1 MKMLQNTRI
10 THALA
15 AAALAGM
22 SFTSAFA
29 ITYVPPANSPLDT
42 TTLDSN
48 SALLDAFNGYLG
60 NIQTALTAAVPT
72 ATLRTPDLGGGVAP
86 TDVQFYAAVNAAI
99 LADGSHAYE
108 IAAAAIQYKPAKIAN
123 IVLEVSKANPL
134 KAADAVRAGA
144 AVLPLKAPDAA
155 GSAIKGLLLAAAN
168 NSAADMAAAS
178 DDAITADTKALF
190 EKVAKTAVSATK
202 GGSSNIG
209 TQAARAT
216 AVANA
221 MVDAVV
227 AVAAST
233 NARLYLD
240 DVARGGVAGAKGFA
254 NITRAQVAAGML
266 QRLALTPLANEKD
279 VSNFVAGA
287 LQSAD
292 PVDKD
297 AGAGF
302 YPNVLSALLATGVG
316 TTYTGAV
323 NTVATMNLAARNA
336 VSGTEASSFQTA
348 MGPAEF
354 AHVYAAV
361 SGATQY
367 SKGSAAAFVNAAY
380 TDADAGVLSLAD
392 KKDIIAAAVTSNSS
406 AEAKIVLSAVAAVGV
421 NTISAV
427 DAVTAAIPA
436 GTEIFAA
443 SSLTGL
449 VKLHTANAGEA
460 QAILHAANVAATAAG
475 YQKAYGDIALLA
487 VKGNKA
493 YGDALI
499 ATSIADVASG
509 WEENVAANIAAN
521 DPANAVLL
529 TAAQAAATTKN
540 GAPLSASVTLA
551 IQYAQAAKGKGT
563 LATTVS
569 TKTIFDDAVA
579 HLIANPNEARA
590 AIFGAGAANP
600 KLAIELL
607 AVAMRNN
614 KDNVNTGPSN
624 AQLLTYATA
633 LTKVAAPTIKIAYDA
648 VVDALDSVGNLSD
661 MLDHKLLTNPAAAFE
676 IATATAAARP
686 EFAHYVARI
695 AGFRAPKLAAK
706 IGQSIITFSQMR
718 KTDANNPAAVAAI
731 SEGYVLGVLDA
742 KLSALDT
749 AKYVAAAVGGIVKG
763 VRTFS
768 QFTDKLDPD
777 FKSGLVG
784 SSATFAEANGALATI
799 AGGTTLRRAKGTAA
813 AVTGAVAGLQGPGA
827 AAANFSDLAF
837 AAVKGAVA
845 ASKDHVFAIAQAAA
859 QAAGFVAIL
868 EGQTFG
874 DNADVA
880 RIVAAIVAGFPT
892 ANAVQTENAVRVG
905 LAQVA
910 LGNAGVGAGAAGTT
924 NTATFYAHH
933 SGLSTGINAP
943 VTDVGN
949 F

>member
-29 ITYVPPANSPLDT
+29 VTYVPPTNSPLDAT
-42 TTLDSN
+42 SLDSN
-48 SALLDAFNGYLG
+48 SALLDAFNGYLD
-60 NIQTALTAAVPT
+60 NIQAALTVAVPT
-72 ATLRTPDLGGGVAP
+72 ATLRTPDLGGGIALTP
-86 TDVQFYAAVNAAI
+86 VQFYAAVNAAI

-108 IAAAAIQYKPAKIAN
+108 IAAAAIQYLPGKMAN
-123 IVLEVSKANPL
+123 IVLEISKTNPTR
-134 KAADAVRAGA
+134 AADAVRAGA

-155 GSAIKGLLLAAAN
+155 GSAIKGLLLATSNNAAVN
-168 NSAADMAAAS
+168 MAAAS

-190 EKVAKTAVSATK
+190 EKVAKAAVSATK
-202 GGSSNIG
+202 GGSTNSG

-240 DVARGGVAGAKGFA
+240 DVARGGVAGAKGFL
-254 NITRAQVAAGML
+254 NITRATVAGGML
-266 QRLALTPLANEKD
+266 SRLAGTALDNEKD
-279 VSNFVAGA
+279 VANFVAGA

-292 PVDKD
+292 PVNKD

-302 YPNVLSALLATGVG
+302 YPNVLSALLATPTGA
-316 TTYTGAV
+316 TYSGAV

-336 VSGTEASSFQTA
+336 VSGTEVASFQAALGT
-348 MGPAEF
+348 AEF
-354 AHVYAAV
+354 AHVYAAL

-367 SKGSAAAFVNAAY
+367 SKSSAAAFVAGALTD
-380 TDADAGVLSLAD
+380 TDAGTLTSQQKV
-392 KKDIIAAAVTSNSS
+392 DIISAAVTSNSS
-406 AEAKIVLSAVAAVGV
+406 AEAKIVLSAVAVTGV
-421 NTISAV
+421 NSISAAA
-427 DAVTAAIPA
+427 AVTAAIPA
-436 GTEIFAA
+436 GTEIVAG

-449 VKLHTANAGEA
+449 VKLHAATSADA
-460 QAILHAANVAATAAG
+460 QAILHAANLAATTAG

-487 VKGNKA
+487 VKGNKT
-493 YGDALI
+493 YGTALI
-499 ATSIADVASG
+499 ATSIADVDSG

-521 DPANAVLL
+521 DPANLLLL
-529 TAAQAAATTKN
+529 TAAQTAATTKV
-540 GAPLSASVTLA
+540 GASLSNSVTLA

-563 LATTVS
+563 LATAVS

-579 HLIANPNEARA
+579 HLIANPAEARA
-590 AIFGAGAANP
+590 VIFGAGAANP
-600 KLAIELL
+600 KLAIQLL
-607 AVAMRNN
+607 AVAMRNRL
-614 KDNVNTGPSN
+614 DNNVGPTN
-624 AQLLTYATA
+624 AQLLNYATS

-648 VVDALDSVGNLSD
+648 VVDALGSVDNLSD

-706 IGQSIITFSQMR
+706 IGQSIITYSQMR

-742 KLSALDT
+742 KLSVADT

-784 SSATFAEANGALATI
+784 SSATFAEATGAAPTI
-799 AGGTTLRRAKGTAA
+799 AGGTALRRAKGTAG
-813 AVTGAVAGLQGPGA
+813 AVTGAVAALQGLGA
-827 AAANFSDLAF
+827 AAADLSTLS
-837 AAVKGAVA
+837 AVAIKAAVA
-845 ASKDHVFAIAQAAA
+845 ASKDHFLAIAQAAA

-874 DNADVA
+874 DTTD
-880 RIVAAIVAGFPT
+880 IAAIVTAIQLGFP
-892 ANAVQTENAVRVG
+892 AVNLIQAENAVRVG

-933 SGLSTGINAP
+933 SGISIGAGAP